1 MRLPGGASA
10 KPCGRSPVP
19 ESHGARPKLG
29 VAYFGNRY
37 VGHARSDLGEIA
49 DMGAS
54 YVVHT
59 MSEADLRWNP
69 STMRDL
75 IAVGTELGLTAW
87 VTPWALGGVFGGEA
101 PSYAVMEHPEA
112 CQRDNRG
119 NHLPA
124 LCPRQPVFR
133 QLIREWLDAAAES
146 GAEVCQWDEPHFAR
160 QWDED
165 SGRWACRCLACQEAF
180 RETAHRDLP
189 HDWDKEV
196 AEFVHRSLAET
207 VRWCVAE
214 AGQRGLGSSIVLL
227 PDGTDDATGWHEL
240 AALPGVRYFGGT
252 PYWVFG
258 GYPPEDVPQ
267 YLASWCARLVEATT
281 GTLAKPLGWIQAF
294 SIPAGR
300 ESEIRQGVDIMRT
313 SGISSIAVWAYRACS
328 AMSALA
334 PDSPDLVWATVK
346 EAFAS
351 TRTRQA

>member
-1 MRLPGGASA
+1 MPDTNDVR
-10 KPCGRSPVP
+10 P
-19 ESHGARPKLG
+19 ELG

-37 VGHARSDLGEIA
+37 VGHARSDLAEIA

-69 STMRDL
+69 GTMRELISAGKDL
-75 IAVGTELGLTAW
+75 RLTAW

-133 QLIREWLDAAAES
+133 QLIRDWLDVAAES

-165 SGRWACRCLACQEAF
+165 SGRWSCRCDACQEAF
-180 RETAHRDLP
+180 REATHREMP
-189 HDWDKEV
+189 HEWDAEI
-196 AEFVHRSLAET
+196 AEFVHRSLADT
-207 VRWCVAE
+207 VVWCVGE
-214 AGQRGLGSSIVLL
+214 ADQRGLGSSIVLL
-227 PDGTDDATGWHEL
+227 PEDTNDTSIWHEL
-240 AALPGVRYFGGT
+240 AAQPGVRYFGGT
-252 PYWVFG
+252 PYWVFS
-258 GYPPEDVPQ
+258 GYPPEDMPR
-267 YLASWCARLVEATT
+267 YLTNWCARLMEATA
-281 GTLAKPLGWIQAF
+281 GTHAETVGWIQAF

-300 ESEIRQGVDIMRT
+300 EHEIRQGVEIMRA
-313 SGISSIAVWAYRACS
+313 SGISSIAVWAFRACS

-334 PDSPDLVWATVK
+334 PDDPDLVWATVK

-351 TRTRQA
+351 TRTPQG

>member
-1 MRLPGGASA
+1 MPDPSGVLPN
-10 KPCGRSPVP
+10 
-19 ESHGARPKLG
+19 LG
-29 VAYFGNRY
+29 VAYFANRY
-37 VGHARSDLGEIA
+37 VGHARSDLAEIA

-69 STMRDL
+69 GTMREL
-75 IAVGTELGLTAW
+75 VSAGRELGLTAW

-112 CQRDNRG
+112 CQRDNHG

-133 QLIREWLDAAAES
+133 QLIRDWLDVSAES
-146 GAEVCQWDEPHFAR
+146 GADICQWDEPHFAR
-160 QWDED
+160 QLDED
-165 SGRWACRCLACQEAF
+165 SGGWSCMCAACQEAF
-180 RETAHRDLP
+180 REAAHREMP
-189 HDWDKEV
+189 HEWDTEI
-196 AEFVHRSLAET
+196 AEFVHGSLAET

-214 AGQRGLGSSIVLL
+214 AEQRGLESSIVLL
-227 PDGTDDATGWHEL
+227 PEGTDASSDWHDL
-240 AALPGVRYFGGT
+240 ASQPGVRYFGGT

-258 GYPPEDVPQ
+258 GYPPQDVPR
-267 YLASWCARLVEATT
+267 YLTDWCARLIEATA
-281 GTLAKPLGWIQAF
+281 GTYAEPLGWIQAF

-300 ESEIRQGVDIMRT
+300 EHEIRQGVEIMRA

-328 AMSALA
+328 AMSALT
-334 PDSPDLVWATVK
+334 PDNPEVVWVTVK

-351 TRTRQA
+351 TRIPKG